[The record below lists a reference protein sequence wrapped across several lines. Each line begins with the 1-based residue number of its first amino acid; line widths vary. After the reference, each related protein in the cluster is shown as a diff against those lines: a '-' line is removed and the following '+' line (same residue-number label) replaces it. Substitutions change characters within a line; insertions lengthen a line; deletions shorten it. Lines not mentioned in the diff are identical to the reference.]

1 MKPYLFIL
9 LVLPFRSAHSQI
21 ILNSGQKDIVFRSV
35 NVIPMDKERVIPDQ
49 TVVVKNGKI
58 VLMGDS
64 RKIKY
69 DKNAFVV
76 EGKGKYLIP
85 GLSEMHAHVPP
96 IDDIEPMKRLLLL
109 YLTNGITTIRG
120 MLGHPKHLELRSKIN
135 SGEILG
141 PRFYTSGPSISGTTV
156 LSPETGRKKVLEQK
170 KAGYDFLKFHPGL
183 TKENFEAIIKTA
195 NEAGISFAGHVS
207 FQVGV
212 WRAIEAN
219 YSTIDHLDGFITG
232 LVPPAQ
238 LPDEDASGFLGMFV
252 ADRADTTQIPRL
264 MKALRDHHVWVV
276 PTESLFERWCSP
288 ATNVDDLRN
297 ASEVKYMD
305 SATVNDWV
313 SAKVGLMKD
322 PKYDSVKMIHFM
334 TLRKKLILECQR
346 TGVGLLLGSDAPQ
359 IFNVPGF
366 SIHHELEYLVQAGL
380 SPYEALYT
388 GTVNVAKFYHS
399 NDRGV
404 IKAGAVSDLVL
415 LAANPL
421 ENILNTQKIEG
432 VMMGNKWL
440 PKPYLEKTLKELE
453 ANTVNQ

>member
-9 LVLPFRSAHSQI
+9 LVLSVCSAHSQN

-35 NVIPMDKERVIPDQ
+35 NVIPMDRERVIPDQ
-49 TVVVKNGKI
+49 TVVIKNGKI

-69 DKNAFVV
+69 GKNAFVI
-76 EGKGKYLIP
+76 EAEGKYLIP

-109 YLTNGITTIRG
+109 YLTHGITTIRG
-120 MLGHPKHLELRSKIN
+120 MLGHPKHLELRSRIK

-141 PRFYTSGPSISGTTV
+141 PRLYTSGPSISGTTV
-156 LSPETGRKKVLEQK
+156 QSPETGRKMVLEQK

-183 TKENFEAIIKTA
+183 TKENFEAIVKTA
-195 NEAGISFAGHVS
+195 DEAGIPFAGHVS

-238 LPDEDASGFLGMFV
+238 LPVEDEAGFLGMFV

-276 PTESLFERWCSP
+276 PTQSLIERWCSP
-288 ATNVDDLRN
+288 TASVDDLHN
-297 ASEVKYMD
+297 APEIKYMD

-313 SAKVGLMKD
+313 NAKTGLMKD
-322 PKYDSVKMIHFM
+322 PQYDSVKMGNFVE
-334 TLRKKLILECQR
+334 LGRKLILDCQR

-359 IFNVPGF
+359 IFNVPGM
-366 SIHHELEYLVQAGL
+366 STHHELEYLVQAGL

-388 GTVNVAKFYHS
+388 GTVNVAKFYNS

-415 LAANPL
+415 LDANPL
-421 ENILNTQKIEG
+421 ENISNTQKIEG
-432 VMMGNKWL
+432 VMIGAKWL

-453 ANTVNQ
+453 VNSVNQ